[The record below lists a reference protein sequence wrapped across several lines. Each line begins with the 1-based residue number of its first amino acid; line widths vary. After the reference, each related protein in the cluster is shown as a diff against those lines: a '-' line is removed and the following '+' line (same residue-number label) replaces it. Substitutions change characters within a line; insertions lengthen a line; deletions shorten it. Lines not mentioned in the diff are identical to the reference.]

1 MLVCIHRLNR
11 SGLTMTSPQ
20 KAFANLST
28 DFFKALCDPT
38 RIHILVTL
46 AKENGPCP
54 VSAIAE
60 QCSVDF
66 SVVSRHLSLLK
77 RTGIVTTEK
86 KGREVLYSFATGNVV
101 KSLRACADVL
111 ESCCPPS
118 DKRPLK

>member
-1 MLVCIHRLNR
+1 MI
-11 SGLTMTSPQ
+11 SPQ

-46 AKENGPCP
+46 AKKNSPCP

-66 SVVSRHLSLLK
+66 SVVSRHLSVLK

-86 KGREVLYSFATGNVV
+86 RGREVLYSFCTGNVV
-101 KSLRACADVL
+101 KSLRVCADAL
-111 ESCCPPS
+111 ESYGTS
-118 DKRPLK
+118 NDKGQLK